1 MEAGVSPDGLMFD
14 PAGDP
19 LVECGSDE
27 DWDKDSAETIYELVW
42 PCLAIGCPMSKNNFL
57 LKIGR

>member
-19 LVECGSDE
+19 LVECASDE
-27 DWDKDSAETIYELVW
+27 DWDEDSAETIYIIPRRE
-42 PCLAIGCPMSKNNFL
+42 IET
-57 LKIGR
+57 